1 MDPINKDPVQKRIE
15 LISVTIWLLLCV
27 LSFFILGNKFA
38 LGVLLGGIVCMINY
52 QWLYSHAKAAVS
64 LNAKQG
70 RSFMAKRYILR
81 LTITGAS
88 IFALIAYLKVDIIG
102 LLLGLSVV
110 MLGIMSYACFIYI
123 FSGGD

>member
-15 LISVTIWLLLCV
+15 LISVTIWLVLCV
-27 LSFFILGNKFA
+27 LSFFIFGNKFA

-64 LNAKQG
+64 LTAKQG
-70 RSFMAKRYILR
+70 GSFMAKRYILR

-102 LLLGLSVV
+102 LLLGLSIVI
-110 MLGIMSYACFIYI
+110 LGIMSYACFIYI

>member
-1 MDPINKDPVQKRIE
+1 
-15 LISVTIWLLLCV
+15 
-27 LSFFILGNKFA
+27 
-38 LGVLLGGIVCMINY
+38 MINY
-52 QWLYSHAKAAVS
+52 HWLYSHAKTAVS
-64 LNAKQG
+64 LTAKQG